1 MAPADDLDAPAAEP
15 RWARAEDVRVRWLS
29 GVLSVDDE
37 QIDVLLEDVEDFLLG
52 EYKDLPERIED
63 GRLTEKRL
71 TRVIVRIAMRVLRN
85 PDGYRQVTSG
95 TGPFT
100 GSATYGGD
108 QPGEVYV
115 TDEDRKDLVGRGKG
129 RRIKAFSVFPGGRR

>member
-1 MAPADDLDAPAAEP
+1 MTAPDDTQPTNTWTTAD
-15 RWARAEDVRVRWLS
+15 DVRVRWLS
-29 GVLSVDDE
+29 GNLSVDDE
-37 QIDVLLEDVEDFLLG
+37 QIDVLLGDVEDFLLG
-52 EYKDLPERIED
+52 EYSDIPERLGD

-71 TRVIVRIAMRVLRN
+71 KRVVVRIAMRVLRN

-115 TDEDRKDLVGRGKG
+115 TDEDRKDLIGRGKVST
-129 RRIKAFSVFPGGRR
+129 RRAGGIAIGGIR

>member
-1 MAPADDLDAPAAEP
+1 MAADEYTDPDP
-15 RWARAEDVRVRWLS
+15 RWATAEDVRRRWLS
-29 GVLSVDDE
+29 GPLSVDDE
-37 QIDVLLEDVEDFLLG
+37 QIEFLLEDIEDFLTG
-52 EYKDLPERIED
+52 EFSDLDERLQD
-63 GRLTEKRL
+63 GRLTEVRL
-71 TRVIVRIAMRVLRN
+71 KRVIARIAIRVLRN

-108 QPGEVYV
+108 QPGEIYV

-129 RRIKAFSVFPGGRR
+129 RAIPAFSIFPGGIR